1 MAQPTDKD
9 ISDKLSNYTPDVERA
24 NELLS
29 THLHSRNVLVHS
41 SDSSDE
47 LASMMEAVEAFE
59 AAVEARGGDLMVDE
73 APEGR
78 KGEPD
83 NPSFVLPKRS
93 SNETAT
99 SYTARINAA
108 ANAIRR

>member
-1 MAQPTDKD
+1 MAQPTDKN

-41 SDSSDE
+41 SDNSDE

-59 AAVEARGGDLMVDE
+59 AAVEARGGDLMIDE
-73 APEGR
+73 APEGK

-93 SNETAT
+93 SNETA
-99 SYTARINAA
+99 SAYIGRIRTATQAVRD
-108 ANAIRR
+108 